1 MLPICVIR
9 EFDRLNDGVSG
20 VLAGQMAWLA
30 VPFSALVSWM
40 YLSLDQ
46 VGESTE
52 NPFEGGA
59 NDVPI
64 SQISRLVEVE
74 LREMLGE
81 TGLPPLLHPQNDI
94 IL

>member
-1 MLPICVIR
+1 
-9 EFDRLNDGVSG
+9 
-20 VLAGQMAWLA
+20 MAWLA

-40 YLSLDQ
+40 YMSLDL
-46 VGESTE
+46 VGESSE

-64 SQISRLVEVE
+64 SQVSRLVEIE
-74 LREMLGE
+74 LREMLDE
-81 TGLPPLLHPQNDI
+81 SDLPTPLRPQNEI

>member
-1 MLPICVIR
+1 VAGCRYPG
-9 EFDRLNDGVSG
+9 DTHGWRLS
-20 VLAGQMAWLA
+20 
-30 VPFSALVSWM
+30 
-40 YLSLDQ
+40 DQ

-64 SQISRLVEVE
+64 AQVSRLVEIE
-74 LREMLGE
+74 LRQMLGE
-81 TGLPPLLHPQNDI
+81 TELPPLLQPQSQT